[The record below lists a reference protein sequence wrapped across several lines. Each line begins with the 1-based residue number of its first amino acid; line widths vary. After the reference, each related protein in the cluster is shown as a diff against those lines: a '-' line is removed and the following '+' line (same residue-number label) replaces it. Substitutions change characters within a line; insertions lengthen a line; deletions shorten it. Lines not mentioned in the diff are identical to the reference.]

1 VTYSAIKY
9 LLLFVLLPLFSFSQS
24 KLDSFLT
31 PSDTLNKPRRNTVVI
46 AETSLA
52 SMSLVGLHQLWYAD
66 YEQSKLHAINDNNEW
81 LQMDKV
87 GHVFTSYQMGKHGA
101 QLLNW
106 SGVSKKDQLIYG
118 ATLGFGFLTTVEV
131 LDGYSQE
138 WGFSWGDILANASG
152 TGLYVGQELLWNEQR
167 IALKFSFHQTKYASQ
182 RSDKLGAGFFEEV
195 LKDYNGQT
203 YWLSANLHSFF
214 KEKSIPKWLNIAVG
228 YGADGML
235 TGVKDVDNQLLTNLD
250 RQRQF
255 YLSLDVNLSN
265 IETNS
270 KLLKTFLDVFNMIK
284 IPFPTI
290 EFNKKGCVFRLFYY

>member
-1 VTYSAIKY
+1 MRFTTIKY
-9 LLLFVLLPLFSFSQS
+9 LLLFVLVPLCCVSQS

-31 PSDTLNKPRRNTVVI
+31 ISDSLHKPRRNAVVI
-46 AETSLA
+46 AEASLTGVA
-52 SMSLVGLHQLWYAD
+52 LIGLDQLWYAD
-66 YEQSKLHAINDNNEW
+66 YERSKFHTINDNSEW
-81 LQMDKV
+81 LQMDKI
-87 GHVFTSYQMGKHGA
+87 GHVFTSYQIGKQGA

-118 ATLGFGFLTTVEV
+118 ATLGFGFLTAVEV

-152 TGLYVGQELLWNEQR
+152 TGLYVGQELLWEEQR

-182 RSDKLGAGFFEEV
+182 RPDKLGGDLLEQV

-203 YWLSANLHSFF
+203 YWLSANLHAFF

-235 TGVKDVDNQLLTNLD
+235 TGTKDVDNQLLINMD
-250 RQRQF
+250 RYRQF
-255 YLSLDVNLSN
+255 YLSLDVNLTG
-265 IETNS
+265 IETDS
-270 KLLKTFLDVFNMIK
+270 KFLRTFLDILNMIK
-284 IPFPTI
+284 IPFPTL
-290 EFNKKGCVFRLFYY
+290 EFNRNGCVFHLFYY